1 MKEFV
6 TARTEAAPN
15 LDLVKGLHSRMDDQ
29 VETRGRA
36 LVAFDIALVRLAT
49 AGRDPSAWEEGNLL
63 EALAAMA
70 SGNYKRALLKIKSAQ
85 RLPTPADVSTITSRN
100 LLNRAQLRDRFDEV
114 VAGNGSGTL

>member
-36 LVAFDIALVRLAT
+36 LVAFDNALVRLAT

-70 SGNYKRALLKIKSAQ
+70 SGNYKRALVKIKSAQ